1 MELPQKVVKREGYLQ
16 DFNAE
21 KIENAIK
28 KALFATNKFDE
39 NLLKKLVQQVLE
51 KISTKFK
58 DKYPHVEEIQDII
71 EQTLVENSLYEVA
84 KAYILY
90 RKEREKIRDE
100 KKKILEKDVLDEIDK
115 RFSVNAL
122 RVLAARYLLRDER
135 GKLIESPKQLFERV
149 ALTVTISDILYD
161 ERVFDKEGEQK
172 IHEYEKFDF
181 EKYDRKFS
189 LAKKV
194 FFNKYHLERMK
205 ALYDELNSQGKMKVS
220 WNEFLK
226 MLENGEFDNYYENF
240 LEYFNLMAYKK
251 FLPNSPTL
259 FNAGTK
265 LGMLSACFVLDVD
278 DSIESIMELAKE
290 IALIFKAG
298 GGVGVN
304 YSKIR
309 PEGDV
314 VRSTSGIAS
323 GPLSFMKLIDTLT
336 DVIKSGGKRRGAN
349 MGILEIWHADIEKF
363 ITSKQKEGFLEN
375 FNISIL
381 INEKFLEAFEKNDK
395 FELINPRNN
404 SIWKVVNARDL
415 MHEIAKSAWK
425 SAEPGVLFLENINK
439 YNVMKN
445 SYGLIRAT
453 NPCGEVPQ
461 YPYESCNLGSINLYA
476 FVKRESG
483 KVYFDWNEF
492 INTIKIATRFLDNI
506 IDVNAF
512 PLEKIKET
520 TKKFRRIGLGVMG
533 LAETLFALK
542 IRYNSEEGF
551 EFMRKVAETLAYYA
565 TLTSI
570 ELAEK
575 RGSFPEFEK
584 SSYKDGNLGFRGM
597 YEQENKIYDWNEIRE
612 RVKKGIRNVALISIA
627 PTGTIS
633 MIADTSAGIEP
644 QFALVFEKD
653 VSIGKF
659 YYIDQ
664 ELEIQLKERGLYS
677 EELIKKIADSG
688 SIQNV
693 EEIPEDMKEY
703 FVIAHEIPWQDHL
716 RAQYEFSFWVD
727 NGISKTINMPAETS
741 WEDVL
746 NAFIAAYKLGLK
758 GVTVF
763 REGSRLSVYKFKS
776 ALRKVFINE
785 KTLELLRKLGI
796 ETKRDE
802 KILEIIKSVE
812 RKEFKCPICGSNL
825 VVFRENCLNC
835 LNCGWSTC
843 ILG

>member
-1 MELPQKVVKREGYLQ
+1 MELPQKVIKREGYLQ
-16 DFNAE
+16 DFKIE
-21 KIENAIK
+21 KIESAIK
-28 KALFATNKFDE
+28 KALIATNKFDE
-39 NLLKKLVQQVLE
+39 NLLKKLVEDVLK
-51 KISTKFK
+51 KISEKFK
-58 DKYPHVEEIQDII
+58 EKYPHVEEIQDII

-122 RVLAARYLLRDER
+122 RVLASRYLLRDEK

-149 ALTVTISDILYD
+149 AALIVIPDILYD
-161 ERVFDKEGEQK
+161 EKIFDKEGKQK
-172 IHEYEKFDF
+172 VHEYENFDAEKF
-181 EKYDRKFS
+181 EGKIS

-194 FFNKYHLERMK
+194 FWNKYHLQRMK
-205 ALYDELNSQGKMKVS
+205 ELYDELNSQQKMKVS
-220 WNEFLK
+220 WSEFLK
-226 MLENGEFDNYYENF
+226 MLENGEFDNYYERF

-259 FNAGTK
+259 FNAGAK
-265 LGMLSACFVLDVD
+265 LGMLSACFVLDVE

-309 PEGDV
+309 PENDIV
-314 VRSTSGIAS
+314 KSTGGIAS
-323 GPLSFMKLIDTLT
+323 GPISFMKLIDTLT
-336 DVIKSGGKRRGAN
+336 DVVKSGGKRRGAN

-375 FNISIL
+375 FNISVL
-381 INEKFLEAFEKNDK
+381 INEKFIKAFENNEN
-395 FELINPRNN
+395 FELINPRDGKV
-404 SIWKVVNARDL
+404 WKVVNARDL
-415 MHEIAKSAWK
+415 LIEIAKSAWK

-439 YNVMKN
+439 YNVMKEA
-445 SYGLIRAT
+445 YGLIRAT

-476 FVKRESG
+476 FVKRENG
-483 KVYFDWNEF
+483 KTYFDWNEF
-492 INTIKIATRFLDNI
+492 IETIKIATRFLDNV
-506 IDVNAF
+506 IDVNVF
-512 PLEKIKET
+512 PLEKIKEK
-520 TKKFRRIGLGVMG
+520 TKRFRRIGLGIMG

-551 EFMRKVAETLAYYA
+551 EFMRKIAETLAYYA

-575 RGSFPEFEK
+575 RGSYPEFEK
-584 SSYKDGNLGFRGM
+584 SLHKDGFLGFRGV
-597 YEQENKIYDWNEIRE
+597 YEQKNTLYDWNE
-612 RVKKGIRNVALISIA
+612 VKEKVKNGIRNVALISIA

-644 QFALVFEKD
+644 QFALVYEKD
-653 VSIGKF
+653 VTIGKF
-659 YYIDQ
+659 YYVDQ
-664 ELEIQLKERGLYS
+664 ELEIQLKERNLYS
-677 EELIKKIADSG
+677 ESLIKKIAEYG
-688 SIQNV
+688 SLREI

-703 FVIAHEIPWQDHL
+703 FVIAYEIPWQDHL
-716 RAQYEFSFWVD
+716 RAQYEFSLWCD
-727 NGISKTINMPAETS
+727 NGISKTINMPFNAS
-741 WEDVL
+741 WQDVL

-758 GVTVF
+758 GVTVY
-763 REGSRLSVYKFKS
+763 REGSRSSVYKFKAS
-776 ALRKVFINE
+776 SIKQIINP
-785 KTLELLRKLGI
+785 KTIELFKKFGI
-796 ETKRDE
+796 EIFE
-802 KILEIIKSVE
+802 KIEEIKEKIAS
-812 RKEFKCPICGSNL
+812 KEFRCPVCGSSL

-843 ILG
+843 LLG

>member
-1 MELPQKVVKREGYLQ
+1 MELPQKVIKREGYLQ
-16 DFNAE
+16 EFKIE

-28 KALFATNKFDE
+28 KALMATNKYDE
-39 NLLKKLVQQVLE
+39 NLLRKLVNGVLT
-51 KISTKFK
+51 KISQKFK
-58 DKYPHVEEIQDII
+58 DRYPHVEEIQDII
-71 EQTLVENSLYEVA
+71 EQVLVENSLYEVA

-122 RVLAARYLLRDER
+122 RVLASRYLLRDEK

-149 ALTVTISDILYD
+149 AALIVIPDILYD
-161 ERVFDKEGEQK
+161 ERIFDKEGKQK
-172 IHEYEKFDF
+172 IHEYENFEAEKF
-181 EKYDRKFS
+181 EGKIS

-194 FFNKYHLERMK
+194 FWNKYHLQRMK
-205 ALYDELNSQGKMKVS
+205 ELYDELNSQGKMKVS

-240 LEYFNLMAYKK
+240 LQYFNLMAYKK

-259 FNAGTK
+259 FNAGAK
-265 LGMLSACFVLDVD
+265 LGMLSACFVLDVE
-278 DSIESIMELAKE
+278 DSIESIMDLAKE
-290 IALIFKAG
+290 IAIIFKAG

-309 PEGDV
+309 PENDV

-323 GPLSFMKLIDTLT
+323 GPISFMKLIDTLT

-363 ITSKQKEGFLEN
+363 ITAKQKEGFLEN
-375 FNISIL
+375 FNISVL
-381 INEKFLEAFEKNDK
+381 INEKFMKAFENNEN
-395 FELINPRNN
+395 FELINPRDGKV
-404 SIWKVVNARDL
+404 WKVVNAKDL
-415 MHEIAKSAWK
+415 FIEIAKSAWK

-439 YNVMKN
+439 YNVMKEA
-445 SYGLIRAT
+445 YGLIRAT

-476 FVKRESG
+476 FVKRENG
-483 KVYFDWNEF
+483 KTYFDWNEF
-492 INTIKIATRFLDNI
+492 IETIKIATRFLDNV
-506 IDVNAF
+506 IDVNVF
-512 PLEKIKET
+512 PLEKIKEK
-520 TKKFRRIGLGVMG
+520 TKRFRRIGLGIMG

-570 ELAEK
+570 ELAQK
-575 RGSFPEFEK
+575 RGSYPEFENSLHK
-584 SSYKDGNLGFRGM
+584 KGFLGFRGV
-597 YEQENKIYDWNEIRE
+597 YEQKNTLYDWNE
-612 RVKKGIRNVALISIA
+612 VKEKVKNGIRNVALISIA
-627 PTGTIS
+627 PTGSIS

-644 QFALVFEKD
+644 QFALVYEKD

-659 YYIDQ
+659 YYVDQ
-664 ELEIQLKERGLYS
+664 ELEIQLKERNLYS
-677 EELIKKIADSG
+677 ERLIKKIAEYG
-688 SIQNV
+688 SLREI

-703 FVIAHEIPWQDHL
+703 FVIAYEIPWQDHL
-716 RAQYEFSFWVD
+716 RAQYEFSLWCD
-727 NGISKTINMPAETS
+727 NGISKTINLPFNAS
-741 WEDVL
+741 WQDVL

-758 GVTVF
+758 GVTVY
-763 REGSRLSVYKFKS
+763 REGSRSSVYKFKTFS
-776 ALRKVFINE
+776 IKQVINP
-785 KTLELLRKLGI
+785 KTIELFKNFGI
-796 ETKRDE
+796 EFFEKLEEIKE
-802 KILEIIKSVE
+802 KIAS
-812 RKEFKCPICGSNL
+812 KEFRCPVCGSNM

-843 ILG
+843 LLG